1 MRGIKSILS
10 RLYNEKF
17 SLSSPSKLEKASL
30 AGLYLGLSTTV
41 PAVLLKDYVLLHV
54 SDGLISLGAYGLGVS
69 VLKRFEQYIQ
79 LPKKVK
85 ASLLGVMGLPLA
97 SIFLRDAARSTGNAL
112 FDTASNISILGFF
125 GLASSPLIY
134 RMYRRQA
141 STSEKICLGS
151 LLTAAGSILLV
162 NIASSYHLDALY
174 PVAAATGILAGAGMT
189 ASLYRLAKEFK
200 SEKYEGKESNG

>member
-1 MRGIKSILS
+1 MRGIKSLLS

-17 SLSSPSKLEKASL
+17 SFSSPSKLEKASL
-30 AGLYLGLSTTV
+30 VGLYLGLSTTV
-41 PAVLLKDYVLLHV
+41 PAVLLKDNVPLYV
-54 SDGLISLGAYGLGVS
+54 SDGLISLGTYGLGVS

-85 ASLLGVMGLPLA
+85 AYLLGIMGLPLA

-125 GLASSPLIY
+125 GLASFPFIY

-141 STSEKICLGS
+141 FTSEKICLGS
-151 LLTAAGSILLV
+151 LLTAAGSILLA
-162 NIASSYHLDALY
+162 NMASSYHLDALY

-189 ASLYRLAKEFK
+189 ASVYKLAKELK